1 MIAIIDYGLG
11 NLNSVYK
18 ALERL
23 GFEAVITDDF
33 DVINSS
39 KAIILPGVGAFHDA
53 MDNLKQTGLIN
64 CIKENVKRGKPILG
78 ICLGMQLLYE
88 KSFEDGEWEGLGFL
102 RGEIVKFNESLKVPH
117 MGWNQL
123 KKNSLNSGNKILK
136 YVNEGDS
143 VYFVHSYYAKSD
155 FSEVLT
161 YADYGVKVPGVVAK
175 ENVYGMQFHPEK
187 SGETGLNLLKAFGE
201 MIK

>member
-39 KAIILPGVGAFHDA
+39 KAIILPGVGAFRDA
-53 MDNLKQTGLIN
+53 MENLNQTGLID
-64 CIKENVKRGKPILG
+64 CIKENVKNGKAILG

-102 RGEIVKFNESLKVPH
+102 SGEIVKFNEDLKVPH
-117 MGWNQL
+117 MGWNRL
-123 KKNSLNSGNKILK
+123 KINSKNSNNEILK
-136 YVNEGDS
+136 YVNEGDY
-143 VYFVHSYYAKSD
+143 VYFVHSYYAQSD
-155 FSEVLT
+155 FTEVLT

-175 ENVYGMQFHPEK
+175 GNVFGMQFHPEK